1 MTNKLSS
8 IANQVKSRLI
18 PLSPIESILE
28 WLIELLP
35 RNQLIAGI
43 VPSTD
48 VLVINAERGEYMS
61 LGHSP
66 NFELLFPSTLPL
78 GGWYYIEAALVRNNG
93 NREAS
98 IKAYVDLEAKQSIS
112 IPIPTNLRGTVRE
125 VIYLP
130 PSVKLLHW
138 IPTTAPGYFSQ
149 SPLLIHKISLLESIW
164 RRMYRVA
171 FDIARYKNTS
181 TTTLLGLTW
190 WRTICNLHEAYQLTA
205 NLRIKRLLSND
216 YTTFIAHHDTL
227 KESDIQAL
235 QMQATLLSRYPTI
248 TLLMCVH
255 STLPEFFKEA
265 VDSIANQIYP
275 HWELLL
281 VGDFS
286 DNKLAHD
293 IAIEY
298 QRENNQIK
306 IISINSNTGTDTAT
320 SLNSALAFTTGEF
333 VAVINQHDKIPSH
346 ALLCYAQEISNNHEV
361 GLLYSDYDCINAGN
375 ERNKPNFKPDWN
387 PDLFLSYNY
396 LNCLVLLRLSC
407 VQALEG
413 YRVGFAGSEEYDLIL
428 RYIKKYNSHN
438 IAHIPKVLYHARTLH
453 PNTELTQP
461 PEFSNA
467 IEIEIQHHSGKR
479 ALQSYFK
486 GTNTS
491 IEDGSALGLYRIKH
505 PLPAKLPL
513 VTIIVTT
520 RDMVDILSK
529 CVESIQDKTD
539 YTNWELLIVDNQ
551 SVEPETLTYL
561 ENIKSDSRIRVI
573 KYPKPFNYSAMN
585 NYAVTHAKG
594 EVLALLNNDVE
605 VITTDWL
612 TEMVSHAIR
621 PEIGAVGA
629 KLLYSNGLVQHAGVI
644 IGLGGV
650 AGHAHKYLK
659 GDDFGYCYRA
669 VVTQNLSAVTGACLV
684 VRKNNYLEV
693 GGLDEHNLTVA
704 FNDIDFCLKLR
715 RAGYLNVFTPYA
727 RLYHHE
733 SISRGADD
741 TPEKHAR
748 FTKEFAYMKKTWHTS
763 LHRDPAYNPNLTLEF
778 ENFSFK

>member
-1 MTNKLSS
+1 MTNKPNNFSS
-8 IANQVKSRLI
+8 QVKSRLL
-18 PLSPIESILE
+18 PLSQLESILE

-35 RNQLIAGI
+35 RKQLVADI
-43 VPSTD
+43 VPSLDILITSK
-48 VLVINAERGEYMS
+48 AKGEYIS
-61 LGHSP
+61 LGDSP
-66 NFELLFPSTLPL
+66 SFKLLLPTNSF
-78 GGWYYIEAALVRNNG
+78 GSWYYLEAALVRNNG

-112 IPIPTNLRGTVRE
+112 IPIPTNLRGTIRE
-125 VIYLP
+125 VFYLP
-130 PSVKLLHW
+130 ASVKLLHW

-181 TTTLLGLTW
+181 TTALLGLTW
-190 WRTICNLHEAYQLTA
+190 WMAICNLHEAYKLTA
-205 NLRIKRLLSND
+205 NLRIQQLQGND
-216 YTTFIAHHDTL
+216 YATFIALNDTL
-227 KESDIQAL
+227 KESDIQKL
-235 QMQATLLSRYPTI
+235 QLQTARLSRYPVI
-248 TLLMCVH
+248 SLIMCVH

-320 SLNSALAFTTGEF
+320 SLNSALEFTTGEF

-346 ALLCYAQEISNNHEV
+346 ALLCFAQEISNNHEA
-361 GLLYSDYDCINAGN
+361 GLIYCDYDCINAGN

-396 LNCLVLLRLSC
+396 LNCLVLLRLTC
-407 VQALEG
+407 VQALGG
-413 YRVGFAGSEEYDLIL
+413 YREGFAGAEEYDLIL
-428 RYIKKYNSHN
+428 RYIKKYSSHN

-453 PNTELTQP
+453 PTAESSRPLD
-461 PEFSNA
+461 FSNA
-467 IEIEIQHHSGKR
+467 AEIEIHHQSGKR

-486 GTNTS
+486 GTDTS

-505 PLPAKLPL
+505 PLPAQLPL
-513 VTIIVTT
+513 ITIIVTT

-551 SVEPETLTYL
+551 SVEPETLNYL

-585 NYAVTHAKG
+585 NYAVEHAKG

-659 GDDFGYCYRA
+659 EDDFGYCYRA

-727 RLYHHE
+727 KLYHHE

-748 FTKEFAYMKKTWHTS
+748 FTKEFDYMKKTWGTS

>member
-1 MTNKLSS
+1 MTSKPINFSS
-8 IANQVKSRLI
+8 QVKSRLL
-18 PLSPIESILE
+18 PLSLLESILE
-28 WLIELLP
+28 WLVERLP
-35 RNQLIAGI
+35 RKQLIANI
-43 VPSTD
+43 VPS
-48 VLVINAERGEYMS
+48 VEILVISEARGEYIS
-61 LGHSP
+61 LGNSP
-66 NFELLFPSTLPL
+66 SFELSLPTNSIF
-78 GGWYYIEAALVRNNG
+78 GSWYYIEAALVRNNG
-93 NREAS
+93 NREAC
-98 IKAYVDLEAKQSIS
+98 IS
-112 IPIPTNLRGTVRE
+112 ACIDMETKKNITIPIPTNLRGTVRE
-125 VIYLP
+125 VFYLP
-130 PSVKLLHW
+130 PGIKLLHW
-138 IPTTAPGYFSQ
+138 IPTTAHGHFSQ
-149 SPLLIHKISLLESIW
+149 SPLLIHKITLLESIC

-190 WRTICNLHEAYQLTA
+190 CRAICNLHEAYQLSA

-216 YTTFIAHHDTL
+216 YAIFIAHHDTL

-235 QMQATLLSRYPTI
+235 QMQVTQLSRYPTI
-248 TLLMCVH
+248 SLIMCVH
-255 STLPEFFKEA
+255 SISPEFFKEA

-281 VGDFS
+281 VGNFS
-286 DNKLAHD
+286 DNKPAHE

-298 QRENNQIK
+298 QRKHYQVK
-306 IISINSNTGTDTAT
+306 IISINSNADSAIA
-320 SLNSALAFTTGEF
+320 LNRALAFTTGEF
-333 VAVINQHDKIPSH
+333 VSVIKQHDKIPSH
-346 ALLCYAQEISNNHEV
+346 ALICFAQEISNNHEA
-361 GLLYSDYDCINAGN
+361 GLIYSDYDCIDESS
-375 ERNKPNFKPDWN
+375 ERKNPNFKPDWN

-396 LNCLVLLRLSC
+396 LNNLALLRLTH
-407 VQALEG
+407 VQALGG
-413 YRVGFAGSEEYDLIL
+413 YREGFAGAEEYDLIL
-428 RYIKKYNSHN
+428 RYIKKYNPQN
-438 IAHIPKVLYHARTLH
+438 VVHIPKVLYHARTLY
-453 PNTELTQP
+453 PTTESTRQP
-461 PEFSNA
+461 DFSNSG
-467 IEIEIQHHSGKR
+467 EIETQHQSGKR
-479 ALQSYFK
+479 ALQAYFE
-486 GTNTS
+486 GSDT
-491 IEDGSALGLYRIKH
+491 IIADGCTLGLYRIKH
-505 PLPAKLPL
+505 PLPAQLPL

-520 RDMVDILSK
+520 RDMVNILSK
-529 CVESIQDKTD
+529 CIESIQEKTD

-551 SVEPETLTYL
+551 SVHPETLSYFEQIT
-561 ENIKSDSRIRVI
+561 SDTRIRVI

-585 NYAVTHAKG
+585 NYAVEHAKG

-669 VVTQNLSAVTGACLV
+669 VTTQNLSAVTGACLV

-693 GGLDEHNLTVA
+693 AGLDEHNLTVA

-727 RLYHHE
+727 KLFHHE

-741 TPEKHAR
+741 TPKKHAR
-748 FTKEFAYMKKTWHTS
+748 FTKEFEYMKKTWGTN
-763 LHRDPAYNPNLTLEF
+763 LHGDPAYNPNLTLEF